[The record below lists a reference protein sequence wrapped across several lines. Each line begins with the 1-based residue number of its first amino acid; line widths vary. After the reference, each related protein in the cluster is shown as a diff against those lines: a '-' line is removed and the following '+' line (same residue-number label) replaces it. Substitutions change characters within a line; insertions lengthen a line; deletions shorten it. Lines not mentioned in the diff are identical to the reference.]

1 MNFKNVLAIAL
12 SSFILHISYAQKIQ
26 YVKEFQNKNHPEI
39 GYWFFTPT
47 LSQDERYL
55 DTLKSII
62 DRCKYTML
70 FLSSRENANF
80 LNDSLYHPIFKNIVA
95 YAHKR
100 GIKIGLQM
108 WGNSS
113 NVSYENALRMV
124 IENEV
129 TLDENGNAQFLATSK
144 FIRFPDR
151 LLKSDLF
158 RVYAFKKTGEGFY
171 ETSTLKDITNQCVAT
186 STNKESVFVTI
197 NGGESVKG
205 LTACIMTQQY
215 CSQSSPFGDDEINRF
230 HHYFDMYGDIPFDGF
245 ALDEYGNKFVSR
257 VMDMKPNEQFRG
269 RWYSISMDSAFRK
282 KTGNP
287 LDKALFDGRYA
298 PIGKPEVRMKAINTY
313 MDFMRSGVIRVE
325 NAVYKMNKAVFGKQ
339 SFAGIHN
346 TYHNSLIN
354 DEIWADGIGWWD
366 APREYGHTDE
376 NTPTP
381 TQMGIAMAH
390 PMNVMY
396 NQYYYKDLEPVLI
409 KAFEDLKYGIRTHYH
424 ALNDKRPLRFDLQM
438 PEAIDGVNKIEN
450 CTRLLNTFNP
460 SLPDIKLLVIFGI
473 EAMSNWY
480 PNEAERGVYDINDKL
495 RFEEKAVEIWKAG
508 YLNALVPSDLIVKK
522 KISIGANGKPT
533 INGREFDAVVYLNP
547 QFAKPEELMF
557 LETYLKMG
565 GKLMIEG
572 KATHNFGANDISNR
586 FQSIYNKATVV
597 GYDID
602 KLSQL
607 GLKKNW
613 IKDGCKNEDGSY
625 VFSNRNSLVTDTI
638 ATFSINIDGVNFSG
652 KYKGL
657 VALKTSK
664 DNNIQKIAASGLQEL
679 SKNGQ
684 IILAFKQ
691 PTDVFYSQVGSTNT
705 FTIADPSNTIKP
717 LVFKLK

>member
-1 MNFKNVLAIAL
+1 MWFKNVLAIAI
-12 SSFILHISYAQKIQ
+12 SFFVLINANAQNIQ
-26 YVKEFQNKNHPEI
+26 YVKEFPNKNHPEI

-55 DTLKSII
+55 DTLKSIA

-95 YAHKR
+95 AAHKR
-100 GIKIGLQM
+100 GLKIGLQM
-108 WGNSS
+108 WGNST
-113 NVSYENALRMV
+113 NVSFDNALRMV

-129 TLDENGNAQFLATSK
+129 TLDNNGKAQFLATSK

-158 RVYAFKKTGEGFY
+158 RVYAFKKAGEGFY
-171 ETSTLKDITNQCVAT
+171 DPSTLKDITNQCVAT
-186 STNKESVFVTI
+186 SSNKESVFVEI
-197 NGGESVKG
+197 NGGEAVKG
-205 LTACIMTQQY
+205 LTACIMTQLY
-215 CSQSSPFGDDEINRF
+215 CSQSSPFGADEINRF
-230 HHYFDMYGDIPFDGF
+230 NHYFEMYGDIPFDGF

-269 RWYSISMDSAFRK
+269 RWYSISMDSAYRK
-282 KTGNP
+282 LTGNP

-298 PIGKPEVRMKAINTY
+298 PTGKPEVRMKAINVY

-325 NAVYKMNKAVFGKQ
+325 NAVYKKNKEVFGKQ

-460 SLPDIKLLVIFGI
+460 SLPEIKLLVIFGM

-480 PNEAERGVYDINDKL
+480 PNESERGVYDINDKL

-508 YLNALVPSDLIVKK
+508 YLNALVPSDLIIKK
-522 KISIGANGKPT
+522 KITIGANGKPT
-533 INGREFDAVVYLNP
+533 MNGHQFDAVVYLNP
-547 QFAKPEELMF
+547 QYAKPEEITF
-557 LETYLKMG
+557 LETYVKMG

-572 KATHNFGANDISNR
+572 KATHDFGANDISKR
-586 FQSIYNKATVV
+586 FQDLYKNTSVV
-597 GYDID
+597 GFDID
-602 KLSQL
+602 KLNQL

-613 IKDGCKNEDGSY
+613 IKDGCKNEDGSF

-638 ATFSINIDGVNFSG
+638 ASFSATIEGAVFSG

-657 VALKTSK
+657 VVVKTSK
-664 DNNIQKIAASGLQEL
+664 QANIQKFAATGLLEL
-679 SKNGQ
+679 RKNGQ
-684 IILAFKQ
+684 IILSFKQ
-691 PTDVFYSQVGSTNT
+691 PTDVFFAINGSKKT
-705 FTIADPSNTIKP
+705 FIVADGSKSIKP
-717 LVFKLK
+717 LINKL